1 MQVCQG
7 MILGPT
13 EYTGFQRDGTGQWV
27 SAHELS
33 ELSAEERASVRRV
46 KVDEADVVKAP
57 TGGRGSAGR
66 FELVAA
72 PGVSVEAAAH
82 KMSKSRGNVV
92 NPNTVIDEFGADS
105 LRLYIMFMGPVD
117 AVKPWDTSRVS
128 GVHRCAPNASHCR
141 ASVTEKICPLRCGR
155 FLSRVWRLFERHM
168 DGNAKEEMNV
178 EQHTELYKCAERVTA
193 ELEAMRYNTAVS
205 RKHMQ
210 DHTGVGCYSFMIA
223 CDRRR
228 FRL

>member
-1 MQVCQG
+1 

-13 EYTGFQRDGTGQWV
+13 EYTGFQQDATGQWV

-46 KVDEADVVKAP
+46 KVDEVDVVKAP
-57 TGGRGSAGR
+57 AGSSSAGR

-72 PGVSVEAAAH
+72 PGIFVEAAAH

-117 AVKPWDTSRVS
+117 AVKPWDTARVS
-128 GVHRCAPNASHCR
+128 GVHRCAPNAFRLLRQCDPDPSNMVVLGVVGFSR
-141 ASVTEKICPLRCGR
+141 ASGGCTSGTWLG
-155 FLSRVWRLFERHM
+155 
-168 DGNAKEEMNV
+168 
-178 EQHTELYKCAERVTA
+178 
-193 ELEAMRYNTAVS
+193 
-205 RKHMQ
+205 MQ
-210 DHTGVGCYSFMIA
+210 
-223 CDRRR
+223 RRR
-228 FRL
+228 